1 MATTPT
7 TIKAGTPRGGYL
19 GIEEGAYA
27 FQHGEISLVMQLVGI
42 VTCLGTGAVTALI
55 LSVILKATV
64 GLRIDDED
72 QIDGLDKLYW
82 DLEPDVVT
90 HADNVPRG

>member
-1 MATTPT
+1 
-7 TIKAGTPRGGYL
+7 
-19 GIEEGAYA
+19 
-27 FQHGEISLVMQLVGI
+27 
-42 VTCLGTGAVTALI
+42 VTALI